1 MLACVKSFA
10 LEGLS
15 GYAVSV
21 EVDIGSGLPSV
32 ETVGLASTATKES
45 KERVRAA
52 IRNSGYP
59 YPSGRITVNLAPAD
73 TKKEGASL
81 DLPIAVGL
89 LVCAEAVSGNLYK
102 DYVMIGELALDGSL
116 RSVNGVMPLLISAMQ
131 QGEKKFIVPAAN
143 AKEASYIEGIEV
155 QAFATLHETVD
166 FLSGGAHEPVPVTGY
181 RSRGGTSAYGV
192 DMSDV
197 KGQTAA
203 KRAIEIAVAGG
214 HNILMCGVP
223 GAGKTMLAK
232 CIPTIMPDMSFEEA
246 VEVTKIHS
254 VAGVLDPAV
263 GIVEARPFRTPHH
276 TTTVPALVGGGA
288 KARPGEVSLAH
299 HGVLFLDDMPEYNRR
314 TLETLRQP
322 LEDKKVTVARVMRSV
337 EYPAD
342 FMLVASMN
350 PCPCGNY
357 GSRTQVCRCSAAQI
371 HSYMSKLSGP
381 LLDRIDLRIEVDGVE
396 YAELRGEGG
405 GETSAVVKERVEK
418 ARAIQ
423 RERYR
428 DSATATNAA
437 MTAKELEKYCALDA
451 DGERLLA
458 KAFDKMGLTA
468 RGATRILKVARTIA
482 DLAGSESVLPA
493 HVAEAIR
500 YRGIERKYI

>member
-1 MLACVKSFA
+1 MLASVKSFA

-89 LVCAEAVSGNLYK
+89 LVCAEAVAGNLYK

-166 FLSGGAHEPVPVTGY
+166 FLSGGAHEPVPETGY

-197 KGQTAA
+197 KGQTVGQVN
-203 KRAIEIAVAGG
+203 R
-214 HNILMCGVP
+214 
-223 GAGKTMLAK
+223 KTTANPRERRRK
-232 CIPTIMPDMSFEEA
+232 NSPPTRVIPRY
-246 VEVTKIHS
+246 HS
-254 VAGVLDPAV
+254 VGSP
-263 GIVEARPFRTPHH
+263 PF
-276 TTTVPALVGGGA
+276 TVKKP
-288 KARPGEVSLAH
+288 
-299 HGVLFLDDMPEYNRR
+299 
-314 TLETLRQP
+314 LRFTF
-322 LEDKKVTVARVMRSV
+322 EDNT
-337 EYPAD
+337 
-342 FMLVASMN
+342 F
-350 PCPCGNY
+350 
-357 GSRTQVCRCSAAQI
+357 T
-371 HSYMSKLSGP
+371 
-381 LLDRIDLRIEVDGVE
+381 
-396 YAELRGEGG
+396 
-405 GETSAVVKERVEK
+405 
-418 ARAIQ
+418 
-423 RERYR
+423 
-428 DSATATNAA
+428 
-437 MTAKELEKYCALDA
+437 ALDA
-451 DGERLLA
+451 MRPGMFLIMFSRCLIW
-458 KAFDKMGLTA
+458 
-468 RGATRILKVARTIA
+468 TRRQ
-482 DLAGSESVLPA
+482 P
-493 HVAEAIR
+493 
-500 YRGIERKYI
+500 

>member
-1 MLACVKSFA
+1 MLASVKSFA

-89 LVCAEAVSGNLYK
+89 LVCAEAVAGNLYK

-155 QAFATLHETVD
+155 QAFATLHEAVD
-166 FLSGGAHEPVPVTGY
+166 FLSGGSHEPVPVTGY

-232 CIPTIMPDMSFEEA
+232 CIPT
-246 VEVTKIHS
+246 
-254 VAGVLDPAV
+254 
-263 GIVEARPFRTPHH
+263 
-276 TTTVPALVGGGA
+276 
-288 KARPGEVSLAH
+288 
-299 HGVLFLDDMPEYNRR
+299 
-314 TLETLRQP
+314 
-322 LEDKKVTVARVMRSV
+322 
-337 EYPAD
+337 
-342 FMLVASMN
+342 
-350 PCPCGNY
+350 
-357 GSRTQVCRCSAAQI
+357 
-371 HSYMSKLSGP
+371 
-381 LLDRIDLRIEVDGVE
+381 
-396 YAELRGEGG
+396 
-405 GETSAVVKERVEK
+405 
-418 ARAIQ
+418 
-423 RERYR
+423 
-428 DSATATNAA
+428 TA
-437 MTAKELEKYCALDA
+437 
-451 DGERLLA
+451 
-458 KAFDKMGLTA
+458 
-468 RGATRILKVARTIA
+468 
-482 DLAGSESVLPA
+482 
-493 HVAEAIR
+493 
-500 YRGIERKYI
+500 